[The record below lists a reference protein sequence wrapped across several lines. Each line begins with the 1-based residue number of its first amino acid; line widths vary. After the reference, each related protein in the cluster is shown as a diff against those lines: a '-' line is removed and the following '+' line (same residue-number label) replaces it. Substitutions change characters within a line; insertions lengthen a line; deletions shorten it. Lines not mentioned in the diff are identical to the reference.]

1 MDVTA
6 RCYGCLR
13 GLVEKTV
20 SLSGGDGA
28 AFSSTIGL
36 LDRLYAAHAT
46 PPAIANRL
54 LAHIK
59 ERTGCYDP
67 FEPIKKIELERAR
80 SARVRLESRFE
91 PTLLGA
97 LTSSALGN
105 STDFFVEGAFD
116 PDDFRFYIDLDKI
129 EEEIYTKKGMA
140 LILGDNVG
148 DFFFDIPL
156 IRFLE
161 GLGRHV
167 FYAVREHPVQ
177 NDLSM
182 KEVASYQLGEMHGN
196 IISTGTAEVGITR
209 EQITGAVK
217 NLWEADGVVI
227 AKGMGNYETI
237 SQFDPGRTI
246 IHIMKIKCE
255 AVAEDVG
262 RPVGSYITISLGE
275 ENGG

>member
-1 MDVTA
+1 MTLKISVF
-6 RCYGCLR
+6 
-13 GLVEKTV
+13 
-20 SLSGGDGA
+20 LS
-28 AFSSTIGL
+28 IW
-36 LDRLYAAHAT
+36 
-46 PPAIANRL
+46 
-54 LAHIK
+54 IK
-59 ERTGCYDP
+59 SKRR
-67 FEPIKKIELERAR
+67 FILKKE
-80 SARVRLESRFE
+80 
-91 PTLLGA
+91 
-97 LTSSALGN
+97 
-105 STDFFVEGAFD
+105 
-116 PDDFRFYIDLDKI
+116 
-129 EEEIYTKKGMA
+129 MA

-161 GLGRHV
+161 GLGRRV

-182 KEVASYQLGEMHGN
+182 KEVAFYHLGKMHGTF
-196 IISTGTAEVGITR
+196 ISTGTAEVGITR
-209 EQITGAVK
+209 EQISGALK

-275 ENGG
+275 KNGG